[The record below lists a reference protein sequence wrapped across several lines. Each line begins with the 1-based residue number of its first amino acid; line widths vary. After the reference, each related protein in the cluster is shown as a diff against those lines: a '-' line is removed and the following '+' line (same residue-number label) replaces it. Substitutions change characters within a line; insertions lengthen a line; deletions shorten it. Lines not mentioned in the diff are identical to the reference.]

1 MRIDRRSA
9 TPIHQQLYDRIRAAI
24 ADGQLAP
31 GERLPA
37 TRSLAGQLDVARGT
51 VDAAYA
57 RLAGEGYLIGRG
69 QAGTIVSPAL
79 RIAAVPASATGAA
92 LPPNRGVVVPLP
104 FRMGLPALDLFPRT
118 LWSRLASREARKFS
132 AASLPYPDPMGLPAL
147 REAIAGYL
155 AVSRGIPCQSGQ
167 IVITHG
173 YQAALNLTAALLL
186 KPGDLVWHEDPGY
199 GFARTALEALPLRI
213 APIPVDDEGL
223 NVDHARRHFPRARLA
238 IVTPAHQSPLGV
250 SLSLPR
256 RQALLEWAAEQE
268 AWILEDDYDCEFH
281 YSGHKPPALKSLPGG
296 ERVLYAGSFSKTLF
310 PGLRLGYLVL
320 PPAFI
325 EAADQFCRRVY
336 RGEAPFEQAI
346 VAAFM
351 TEGHFARHL
360 RRMRAHYKTRRHALA
375 DALLRQFGRDIQFSL
390 SPGGLH
396 ILARF
401 AGHRSDTDLAERAL
415 RHGLQ
420 PSPLSLQSVRHDA
433 GQGLLM
439 SFTNIP
445 EKAAPGIAAKLR
457 KAIGQTASH
466 QRAAAI
472 SPNSA

>member
-1 MRIDRRSA
+1 MIKPRNPASVRIDRRSHLS
-9 TPIHQQLYDRIRAAI
+9 IHQQLYDRIRSAI
-24 ADGQLAP
+24 ASGQLAP

-37 TRSLAGQLDVARGT
+37 TRSLAAQLGVARGT

-57 RLAGEGYLIGRG
+57 RLMGEGYLVGRG

-79 RIAAVPASATGAA
+79 RIAAGPPPAVQTSLSLEHGAA
-92 LPPNRGVVVPLP
+92 APLP
-104 FRMGLPALDLFPRT
+104 LRMGLPALDLFPRT

-132 AASLPYPDPMGLPAL
+132 STNLPYPNPMGLPAL

-155 AVSRGIPCQSGQ
+155 AVSRGIACQGGE

-186 KPGDLVWHEDPGY
+186 KPGDQIWLEDPGY
-199 GFARTALEALPLRI
+199 RFARTALEALPLRI
-213 APIPVDDEGL
+213 VPIPVDDEGL
-223 NVDHARRHFPRARLA
+223 CVDHARRYFPRARLA
-238 IVTPAHQSPLGV
+238 VVTPAHQSPLGV
-250 SLSLPR
+250 CLSLPR
-256 RQALLEWAAEQE
+256 RQGLLAWAAEQD

-281 YSGHKPPALKSLPGG
+281 YSGHKPPALKSIPGG
-296 ERVLYAGSFSKTLF
+296 GRVFYAGSFSKTLF

-320 PPAFI
+320 PPAFVD
-325 EAADQFCRRVY
+325 AARDVCRRLH
-336 RGEAPFEQAI
+336 RGEAGFEQAI

-360 RRMRAHYKTRRHALA
+360 RRMRTHYQARRQALA
-375 DALLRQFGRDIQFSL
+375 DALARQFGEDIRFSL

-401 AGHRSDTDLAERAL
+401 PHHRGDTDLAERAL

-420 PSPLSLQSVRHDA
+420 PTALSPQSIKHDA
-433 GQGLLM
+433 GQGLLL
-439 SFTNIP
+439 SFTNIS
-445 EKAAPGIAAKLR
+445 EKSAPAIAARLR
-457 KAIGQTASH
+457 KAIG
-466 QRAAAI
+466 
-472 SPNSA
+472 

>member
-1 MRIDRRSA
+1 MTKPRNQAAMRIDRRSA

-24 ADGQLAP
+24 AGGQLVP

-37 TRSLAGQLDVARGT
+37 TRSLAGQLGVARGT

-57 RLAGEGYLIGRG
+57 RLAGEGYLTGRG

-79 RIAAVPASATGAA
+79 RIAAVPVSVTGAA
-92 LPPNRGVVVPLP
+92 LPPNRGVVAPLP

-132 AASLPYPDPMGLPAL
+132 AASLPYPDPMGLPIL
-147 REAIAGYL
+147 REAIASYL
-155 AVSRGIPCQSGQ
+155 AVSRGIACQSGQ
-167 IVITHG
+167 ILITHG

-186 KPGDLVWHEDPGY
+186 KPGDFVWHEDPGY
-199 GFARTALEALPLRI
+199 GFARTALEALRVRI
-213 APIPVDDEGL
+213 APIPVDGEGL
-223 NVDHARRHFPRARLA
+223 CMEYARRRFPRARLA

-256 RQALLEWAAEQE
+256 RQALLEWAAEQD

-281 YSGHKPPALKSLPGG
+281 YSGHKPPALKSIPGG
-296 ERVLYAGSFSKTLF
+296 ERVFYAGSFSKTLF

-325 EAADQFCRRVY
+325 DAADQFCRRVH

-360 RRMRAHYKTRRHALA
+360 RRMRTHYQARRQALA
-375 DALLRQFGRDIQFSL
+375 EALLRQFGGDIQFSL

-396 ILARF
+396 ILACF
-401 AGHRSDTDLAERAL
+401 PGHRSDVDLAERAL

-420 PSPLSLQSVRHDA
+420 PSALSPQSIKHDA

-439 SFTNIP
+439 SFTNIS
-445 EKAAPGIAAKLR
+445 EKAAPGIAASLR
-457 KAIGQTASH
+457 KAFG
-466 QRAAAI
+466 
-472 SPNSA
+472 